1 MGKILQVNVVRVV
14 MLGLFVLMMGAG
26 GSAQN
31 FSGMK
36 SEQLTDDQ
44 LKKGIQK
51 ALEAGMTPAQ
61 VEAMAR
67 QQGMS
72 PTEIQRLKTRLEKMY
87 GTAPGMNSLN
97 SKNGSTDGT
106 MQMPDKSGFN
116 YKSIEYPDFF
126 NTRSK
131 NGEPTIDE
139 RNFGFALFTNNDLTF
154 EPSINV
160 ATPKNYQLGPDDGLV
175 IEIYGA
181 SQVSYQPTITADG
194 NITIPSVGPL
204 FLNGLTIEEATSKIK
219 RSLTKIYS
227 GLAQGN
233 TFVKVSL
240 GTIRSIKVNIVGEA
254 NLPGTYNLS
263 SLASVF
269 NAMYA
274 AGGPSSN
281 GSLRNIQI
289 MRGNKPVAELDFYDY
304 LLRGAMLTNMRLQ
317 DQDVIFVQPYANRV
331 VIAGQVKRNKQFDLK
346 PGETL
351 KDLIY
356 FAGGFTGKAY
366 TQRM

>member
-1 MGKILQVNVVRVV
+1 
-14 MLGLFVLMMGAG
+14 
-26 GSAQN
+26 
-31 FSGMK
+31 MK

-67 QQGMS
+67 KQGMS

-87 GTAPGMNSLN
+87 GASPDMNSMG
-97 SKNGSTDGT
+97 SKDGSAQ
-106 MQMPDKSGFN
+106 MQDKSGFN
-116 YKSIEYPDFF
+116 YTTIEYPDYF

-175 IEIYGA
+175 IDIWGTSQA
-181 SQVSYQPTITADG
+181 SYNSTISADG
-194 NITIPSVGPL
+194 NINLPVIGPI

-219 RSLTKIYS
+219 RALTKIYS
-227 GLAQGN
+227 GLTQGN

-304 LLRGAMLTNMRLQ
+304 LLKGAMLTNMRLQ
-317 DQDVIFVQPYANRV
+317 DQDVIFVQPYASSS
-331 VIAGQVKRNKQFDLK
+331 
-346 PGETL
+346 T
-351 KDLIY
+351 
-356 FAGGFTGKAY
+356 
-366 TQRM
+366 